1 MAFPLM
7 SEDGDVKWRGTQVAH
22 ARGWSISL
30 SNSSQTY
37 TTNNTNGLVN
47 RRPGNT
53 DATGSF
59 TVKRSTTALPFM
71 VGQIAELQLMVT
83 AAAGWTITNAL
94 IASIDE
100 EVDIETN
107 AVIGYTVNWE
117 FAGSDSS
124 GGSIAAPDGALVNKT
139 TTGEVSES

>member
-22 ARGWSISL
+22 THGWSLSL
-30 SNSSQTY
+30 SNSSQTH

-59 TVKRSTTALPFM
+59 TVKRSGTALPFM
-71 VGQIAELQLMVT
+71 VGQIAALQLMVT

-107 AVIGYTVNWE
+107 AIIGYTVNWE
-117 FAGSDSS
+117 FAGADG
-124 GGSIAAPDGALVNKT
+124 GGSIAAPDGTLVNKT
-139 TTGEVSES
+139 TTGEVSEG